1 MIPLSVPHL
10 AGNEW
15 KYVKDCLDTGW
26 ISSVGSYVNRFEE
39 QMAQFTGAKY
49 AVACMNGTTAL
60 QVCQRLIGVEAGD
73 YVIIPNITFIATA
86 NAVAYM
92 NAEALL
98 MDVDPATWQMDLDL
112 LEGFFRIETI
122 QKEGKCYSKKDGK
135 RIACLMPVHVLGNV
149 ANMERMMSIANE
161 FNVSVIEDST
171 ESLGSYYKGQHTGTF
186 GVMGCFSYNGNKI
199 ISTGGGGMIVTNDE
213 QLAKRAKHLTTQAKI
228 HPEEYIHDE
237 IGYNYRLVN
246 ILAAVGVAQMEQLPD
261 FLQQK
266 KHIAEFYRK
275 ELSGVGD
282 ISFQVVEENVKVNEW
297 LFTIKT
303 KHSRALLEALKKA
316 DVMSRPFWMPMNQ
329 LNMFKNNWYY
339 TVADQSNG
347 VYQDCLSIPC
357 STGISDADLSLVVSV
372 IKEYYNSL

>member
-98 MDVDPATWQMDLDL
+98 MDVDSDTWQMNLDL
-112 LEGFFRIETI
+112 LEGFFRNETI
-122 QKEGKCYSKKDGK
+122 QKEGKCYAKRDGK

-149 ANMERMMSIANE
+149 ANMERMMSLANE
-161 FNVSVIEDST
+161 FNVPVIEDST

-186 GVMGCFSYNGNKI
+186 GIMGCFSYNGNKI

-246 ILAAVGVAQMEQLPD
+246 ILAAVGVAQMEQLPE

-282 ISFQVVEENVKVNEW
+282 ISFQLVEDHVKVNEW

-303 KHSRALLEALKKA
+303 KHSRALLDALKKA

-329 LNMFKNNWYY
+329 LKMFKNNWYY
-339 TVADQSNG
+339 TVSDQSDA

-357 STGISDADLSLVVSV
+357 STGISDAELNLVVNA
-372 IKEYYNSL
+372 IKEYFNSL

>member
-39 QMAQFTGAKY
+39 QMAEFTGAKY

-98 MDVDPATWQMDLDL
+98 MDVDPNTWQMNLDL
-112 LEGFFRIETI
+112 LEKFLRNETVV
-122 QKEGKCYSKKDGK
+122 KDGHCYAKKDNK
-135 RIACLMPVHVLGNV
+135 RISCLMPVHVLGNV
-149 ANMERMMSIANE
+149 ADMDRMMSLANE
-161 FNVSVIEDST
+161 FCIPVIEDST
-171 ESLGSYYKGQHTGTF
+171 ESLGSYYKGKHTGTF
-186 GVMGCFSYNGNKI
+186 GMMGCFSYNGNKI

-213 QLAKRAKHLTTQAKI
+213 ALAKRAKHLTTQAKI

-246 ILAAVGVAQMEQLPD
+246 ILAAVGVAQMEQLPE
-261 FLQQK
+261 FLK
-266 KHIAEFYRK
+266 KKQFIADYYRNA
-275 ELSGVGD
+275 LQGVGD
-282 ISFQVVEENVKVNEW
+282 ISFQQVEQDVQVNEW
-297 LFTIKT
+297 LFTFKS
-303 KHSRALLEALKKA
+303 KHSRQLLEAMKQA
-316 DVMSRPFWMPMNQ
+316 DIIARPFWMPMNQ
-329 LNMFKNNWYY
+329 LQMFKHNWYY
-339 TVADQSNG
+339 TEQDTSNS
-347 VYQDCLSIPC
+347 VYKDCLSIPC
-357 STGISDADLSLVVSV
+357 STGISEAEMASVVKV
-372 IKEYYNSL
+372 IKDYFKA